1 MDVFSLLKDHPT
13 EGKGTAHQSWAE
25 EEEEER
31 QRGGERER
39 IYELEKNVFFFFY
52 FSFSSPSLA
61 HCIGPSVPELF
72 FFFSFVRVCCRERL
86 SVVPFLN

>member
-1 MDVFSLLKDHPT
+1 MDVFSLFKDHTT

-39 IYELEKNVFFFFY
+39 IYELEKNVFFF
-52 FSFSSPSLA
+52 LL
-61 HCIGPSVPELF
+61 LF
-72 FFFSFVRVCCRERL
+72 FLPFVGPLYRTQCT
-86 SVVPFLN
+86 

>member
-39 IYELEKNVFFFFY
+39 IYELEKNVFFFFT
-52 FSFSSPSLA
+52 SLFPPLRWP
-61 HCIGPSVPELF
+61 IVSDPVYLN
-72 FFFSFVRVCCRERL
+72 FFFSFHLCVCVCVL
-86 SVVPFLN
+86 